1 MAARAKGEVLED
13 DLKGGRRFALRFP
26 AYGDR
31 TYVTLGYDHEG
42 WDSEKAEKKLEDTLA
57 EVQLGIW
64 IPPKKKRRRNSE
76 PEPADD
82 RGPGDDVVYFGPF
95 ARGLVASRKGQVS
108 ENTTEKEEWGLD
120 HLMPFFRDWEL
131 REIDIDAVDD
141 YREFKVREAEERDR
155 AIKRG
160 KPYRNERN
168 QIRKP
173 LSPGS
178 INKTIDHLQFIL
190 AFALEKK
197 KVSENAAIGK
207 KRRLKVPPKAP
218 VYLDTAG
225 QIETLLETAAAM
237 DRDPLMR
244 GAQRQAIVATLIF
257 SGPRAHELCNLLWR
271 DLDLANGR
279 VWVGR
284 SKTQAGLREIRLQPI
299 LRDVLAA
306 HKAANYSGDP
316 DDNVFLNVT
325 GGAFN
330 KDTLRKGVLD
340 ALFARA
346 DELLRS
352 RGSLPLPIGLT
363 AHKLRHTFASL
374 LVAVG
379 EDPASVMRQIGH
391 TDAAFTLEVYTHLM
405 SRDAEE
411 RNRLKAL
418 VKGDRVVAQP
428 APLPAQLESR
438 DYELPIM
445 RALIDCGGT
454 APCREVIATVGEAM
468 AGRHGTLD
476 TEALPSGAP
485 RWEARVRKARSRLVE
500 RGWVEADSPRGRWE
514 VTKIGRAKV
523 RRDDRKAGR
532 GKILRAAPEPELIA
546 EPEMAVAA

>member
-31 TYVTLGYDHEG
+31 HYVTLGYDHEG

-82 RGPGDDVVYFGPF
+82 CGPDDDVVYFGPF

-244 GAQRQAIVATLIF
+244 GTQRQAIVATLIF
-257 SGPRAHELCNLLWR
+257 AGPRAHELCNLLWR

-391 TDAAFTLEVYTHLM
+391 TDAAFTLEVYAHM
-405 SRDAEE
+405 MGRDPEE

-428 APLPAQLESR
+428 APLPAQLESG

-445 RALIDCGGT
+445 RALIACGGT
-454 APCREVIATVGEAM
+454 APCREIIAAVGEAM

-500 RGWVEADSPRGRWE
+500 RGWVEADSPRGQWE

-532 GKILRAAPEPELIA
+532 RKSLRAAPEPELIA
-546 EPEMAVAA
+546 EPELAVAA